1 MSETVKNKHVKKKNS
16 AVLLLKTV
24 ITAVLL
30 FFTWYLC
37 SHFME
42 YQKNATNQVNKYR
55 IDQVCQLS
63 AGSAV
68 SQKFV
73 AKHTHLKTVK
83 VYFGNDYSG
92 QASGKVIL
100 NIIDLETGKS
110 IQRLTKNIAVDTF
123 LLRHRIEESG
133 DRKSTRLNS
142 SHITRSRMPSSA

>member
-63 AGSAV
+63 ARILLV

-73 AKHTHLKTVK
+73 AKHTAFK
-83 VYFGNDYSG
+83 N
-92 QASGKVIL
+92 
-100 NIIDLETGKS
+100 GKS
-110 IQRLTKNIAVDTF
+110 LFWQ
-123 LLRHRIEESG
+123 
-133 DRKSTRLNS
+133 
-142 SHITRSRMPSSA
+142 

>member
-30 FFTWYLC
+30 SLPGIYAVTLWNIRKMQ
-37 SHFME
+37 S
-42 YQKNATNQVNKYR
+42 NQVNKYR

-92 QASGKVIL
+92 
-100 NIIDLETGKS
+100 TGKWKGYS
-110 IQRLTKNIAVDTF
+110 
-123 LLRHRIEESG
+123 
-133 DRKSTRLNS
+133 
-142 SHITRSRMPSSA
+142 